1 MAVNTRDVIFSF
13 FFSEFNVFMT
23 SLPYLPFTLEEVAC
37 IKSLNNWTNCKA
49 RVVGRAQGVDPG
61 TGRGRL
67 GSVGEGV
74 LSIIRI
80 CLRAI
85 PDKIEAVSRGQ
96 IVMLLGQL
104 EMFRGDPILRDG

>member
-1 MAVNTRDVIFSF
+1 
-13 FFSEFNVFMT
+13 MT

-96 IVMLLGQL
+96 IVLLLGQL

>member
-1 MAVNTRDVIFSF
+1 
-13 FFSEFNVFMT
+13 
-23 SLPYLPFTLEEVAC
+23 
-37 IKSLNNWTNCKA
+37 
-49 RVVGRAQGVDPG
+49 VGRAQGVDPG

-96 IVMLLGQL
+96 IVLLLGQL
-104 EMFRGDPILRDG
+104 EMFRGDPILRVHIVRSMQGLDTEAYYRAICRLADFNHIFLVTFKEKVLTLVKYACFQ